1 MAVIISLVLLLINP
15 VEKCFI
21 IKKTLCAVLKPHL
34 YFSLKSIWLRKE
46 TREAAEG
53 KIDRKLLYLS
63 KWISSFSSF
72 QNLIAA
78 RYRFLYAVLTL
89 H

>member
-21 IKKTLCAVLKPHL
+21 IVLKPHL
-34 YFSLKSIWLRKE
+34 YLSLKSIWLRKE

-63 KWISSFSSF
+63 KWVSSFSSF